1 MSDLAALPAST
12 EPQRCIVTGKRAPG
26 GSPFCQ
32 RLTANAAGIAAAKAR
47 GDAETLAAAEVA
59 LRGEFGAQAW
69 GWLSDPEAAAAEVA
83 RREGR
88 ALREAQAALQ
98 AAQTKV
104 AALTPPAP
112 VLSDAV
118 LSGPVASVE
127 EPVAPV
133 EDAAEPPADPTDE
146 DEPDE
151 DEDED
156 EDKDKDKDEDEA
168 AALGRSCP
176 TCGVDPGEVC
186 LTGSGNPAT
195 RAHAAR

>member
-1 MSDLAALPAST
+1 MSDALPAST

-146 DEPDE
+146 DE
-151 DEDED
+151 
-156 EDKDKDKDEDEA
+156 DEA